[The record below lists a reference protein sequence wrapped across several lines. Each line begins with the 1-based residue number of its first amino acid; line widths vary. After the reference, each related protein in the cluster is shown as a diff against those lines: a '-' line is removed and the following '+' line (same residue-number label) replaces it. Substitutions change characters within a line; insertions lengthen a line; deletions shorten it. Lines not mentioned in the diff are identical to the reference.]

1 MASSVVMGITNQMDS
16 SGMAKSTPIG
26 WETNQMLCIDYYC
39 NFSVSKWDKK
49 YTFRRVLER

>member
-39 NFSVSKWDKK
+39 KFSVSKWDKK